1 MPIDQEEMN
10 RLNRM
15 TERSWHPRPIDALG
29 VLFRAEFR
37 GEEILPGYDFAVGW
51 SDLFA
56 GGLEIVQTAGDHFS
70 MVNGHIT
77 TLVRS
82 CSPTHCPSTA
92 ERYRARR

>member
-56 GGLEIVQTAGDHFS
+56 GGLEIVQTAGDHFWRMATS
-70 MVNGHIT
+70 RHWYG
-77 TLVRS
+77 RS
-82 CSPTHCPSTA
+82 CS
-92 ERYRARR
+92 ARPI

>member
-56 GGLEIVQTAGDHFS
+56 GGLGDRPNRRRPFLDGEWPHHDIGTADQ
-70 MVNGHIT
+70 
-77 TLVRS
+77 
-82 CSPTHCPSTA
+82 
-92 ERYRARR
+92 